1 MKKLTV
7 LFVIMAFVV
16 CGASSAMAA
25 EPAAHIKD
33 TTCVISPAASGVPI
47 MLTTKDREK
56 SVESASG
63 NVTLTCHFK
72 FDAKKYKVKAQKHE
86 KFLCN
91 TGFGLTKDSSSVT
104 APGGQV
110 TLKCAIKPPKPA
122 AKPVKPVKP

>member
-1 MKKLTV
+1 MKKLLTV
-7 LFVIMAFVV
+7 LIVMMALVV
-16 CGASSAMAA
+16 FGVSSSMAA

-33 TTCVISPAASGVPI
+33 KTCVISPAASGVPI
-47 MLTTKDREK
+47 MLTTTEQEK
-56 SVESASG
+56 SVKSASG

-110 TLKCAIKPPKPA
+110 TLKCTIKEK
-122 AKPVKPVKP
+122 K